1 MGNRRYAKIRYPTT
15 NIIERLHEI
24 IISQRG
30 FSGYVSKGLVDVGIE
45 WASTNIEYALD
56 KTPTLLLRGAAMMY
70 AYTTFH
76 AYSDGNKRT
85 ALMST
90 AFFFFLNHY
99 FLIITDDAPEFTR
112 DLAITCLD
120 KPHVPLDE
128 IRKTAEWLR
137 MKIAPLPS
145 GFGRGFLT
153 FFLTQGSLD
162 VQMFDAFFDKWL
174 EHVKGRFLALKR
186 NNHVEQALP

>member
-1 MGNRRYAKIRYPTT
+1 MGNRRYAKIRYTT
-15 NIIERLHEI
+15 IEIIERLHGI
-24 IISQRG
+24 IIGQRG
-30 FSGYVSKGLVDVGIE
+30 FPGYISKGLIDVGIE
-45 WASTNIEYALD
+45 WASANIEYATQTD
-56 KTPTLLLRGAAMMY
+56 PTLLLRGAAMMY

-120 KPHVPLDE
+120 KPHVPIE
-128 IRKTAEWLR
+128 QITRTADWLR
-137 MKIAPLPS
+137 PRIVPLPS
-145 GFGRGFLT
+145 GFNRGFLT
-153 FFLTQGSLD
+153 FFLTQTDLD
-162 VQMFDAFFDKWL
+162 KPTFDAFFDKWL

-186 NNHVEQALP
+186 DNHENLP